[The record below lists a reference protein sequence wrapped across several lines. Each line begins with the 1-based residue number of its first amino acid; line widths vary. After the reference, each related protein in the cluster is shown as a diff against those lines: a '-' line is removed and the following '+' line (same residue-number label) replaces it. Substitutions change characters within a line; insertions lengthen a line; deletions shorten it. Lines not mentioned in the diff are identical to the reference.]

1 MSWIKVIEEKDA
13 SIDLSKVYK
22 EIKNLEKYK

>member
-13 SIDLSKVYK
+13 SIDFSEFYK